1 MFFFRD
7 QEANETFDAYLAS
20 LRRLASSC
28 EFAQLKEELIRDI
41 IVLGTKD
48 GGVRACMLR
57 EPALTLDQASMMCRN
72 SEITQ

>member
-48 GGVRACMLR
+48 GGVRARMLR
-57 EPALTLDQASMMCRN
+57 EPDQASMMCRN